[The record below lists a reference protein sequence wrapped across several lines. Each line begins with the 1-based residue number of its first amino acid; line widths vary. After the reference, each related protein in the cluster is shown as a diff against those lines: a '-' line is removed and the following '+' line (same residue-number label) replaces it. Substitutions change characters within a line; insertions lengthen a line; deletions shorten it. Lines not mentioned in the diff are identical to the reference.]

1 MSDLRSLV
9 IKNGTTQNISNADTL
24 IVGTKVDAASGQA
37 LSVGDVNATGITIGS
52 ALITTNFPGP
62 VTLTGDVTTVGGTT
76 FTTDATFEGNVTFGA
91 GAADTV
97 TFAALT
103 TITSDIAMGG
113 GSPTYK
119 VTNLANGTNP
129 NDAVNFSQLSA
140 IVSGVSAVTATSP
153 VLSSGGSTPVISIST
168 AGASAGD
175 VLTYN
180 GAAWAAAAP
189 AVTATAQGGA
199 NAVQY
204 ANSATP
210 ANFDGDNTKLAF
222 NESTSQLSVGTG
234 TANETLTVNGR
245 VAIAETTVPTNTA
258 GYGKL
263 WADTAAKTLHFYDN
277 SIDYLVTPNTVA
289 TLVVTPVVLPS
300 TFDTTTL
307 DFAPNLPPI
316 KTVALTTTGGR
327 SGNLEFATSN
337 LLASRNISVRVEGD
351 TVSRNLL
358 FPAWTWLGGTTPT
371 VLPANQTAILSL
383 AAFGGADTDVVASW
397 SVDANTVVTSVTAS
411 LPLASSGG
419 TTPNLSITAG
429 TASGELLTWNGSAWV
444 AAAPATGGTVTSVT
458 LAASTTGLTISGAAS
473 QTITSSGTF
482 TLGGTL
488 AVGNGG
494 TGTSTAF
501 TAGSVV
507 FAGASGVYA
516 QDNANLFWDNGNER
530 LGIGI
535 AVPTA
540 SLHVAGNVL
549 AKNATNSTTAF
560 QVQDAA
566 GTVILD
572 VDTTNVRVGI
582 GAVPATHSFEIY
594 NAFAVAAGGRIHTYD
609 GSAPTDGQVLIG
621 TTAGGN
627 FAKAAITAGAG
638 ISVTNGA
645 GSITIAATGSAI
657 DMDTSGVAV
666 ADACYVSASGVVS
679 RASAFAPTAP
689 KYRQARVVGIASTS
703 AVAGKVLMSGKATA
717 TFVSGLTLVAGDP
730 IYLSLTSG
738 LLTNDVSAITASG
751 DAIAEVG
758 MLTSSLSYGS
768 ALDSGTA
775 TSGGAS
781 TLTDTAKTWTVNVYA
796 GKVVTITG
804 GTGSGQVRK
813 IASNTV
819 NTLTVGVAWTLP
831 GVDNTSTYAISDGD
845 AQIAVQPK
853 TIVVL

>member
-103 TITSDIAMGG
+103 TVTSNIAMGG

-245 VAIAETTVPTNTA
+245 VSIAEGTVPSNTA
-258 GYGKL
+258 SFGKL
-263 WADTAAKTLHFYDN
+263 WASSADQTLHFYDN
-277 SIDYLVTPNTVA
+277 SIDYLVTPNTVS
-289 TLVVTPVVLPS
+289 TLTYAASVA
-300 TFDTTTL
+300 L
-307 DFAPNLPPI
+307 DFAPSLPPL
-316 KTVALTTTGGR
+316 KSVTLTGDITFT
-327 SGNLEFATSN
+327 TSN
-337 LLASRNISVRVEGD
+337 LLASRNISVRVIGD
-351 TVSRNLL
+351 TVSRNLV
-358 FPAWTWLGGTTPT
+358 FPAGWTWLGGATPT
-371 VLPANQTAILSL
+371 VLEANKTAILSL
-383 AAFGGADTDVVASW
+383 AAFSGANTGIIASW
-397 SVDANTVVTSVTAS
+397 SYDGSVVVTSVTAS
-411 LPLASSGG
+411 TPLLSSGG
-419 TTPNLSITAG
+419 TTPNLSITSG
-429 TASGELLTWNGSAWV
+429 TVSGQLLTWNGSAWV
-444 AAAPATGGTVTSVT
+444 ASAPATSGTVTSVT

-516 QDNANLFWDNGNER
+516 QDNANLFWDNTNDR

-540 SLHVAGNVL
+540 SLHVAGTVL
-549 AKNATNSTTAF
+549 AKNATNSTSAF
-560 QVQDAA
+560 DVQNAA
-566 GTVILD
+566 AASQLRI
-572 VDTTNVRVGI
+572 DTTNSKLFFAGVATTNTETFNI
-582 GAVPATHSFEIY
+582 GTAGTDP
-594 NAFAVAAGGRIHTYD
+594 AFAIASGGRIHRYD
-609 GSAPTDGQVLIG
+609 GSQPTDGQILIG

-627 FAKAAITAGAG
+627 FAKSTITAGTG

-645 GSITIAATGSAI
+645 GSITIAATGAASSS
-657 DMDTSGVAV
+657 DVQVSLNTTTNAV
-666 ADACYVSASGVVS
+666 AAGDACYSSANGVVNEAIADGVVVNTA
-679 RASAFAPTAP
+679 RALGISVGATADKVSVAGLITCNFETSLSP
-689 KYRQARVVGIASTS
+689 VLAVGQPVYLSTS
-703 AVAGKVLMSGKATA
+703 SAGK
-717 TFVSGLTLVAGDP
+717 
-730 IYLSLTSG
+730 
-738 LLTNDVSAITASG
+738 LTNAWATVTG
-751 DAIAEVG
+751 TVNAEVG
-758 MLTSSLSYGS
+758 IV
-768 ALDSGTA
+768 TA
-775 TSGGAS
+775 VTTPAGGA
-781 TLTDTAKTWTVNVYA
+781 LAA
-796 GKVVTITG
+796 
-804 GTGSGQVRK
+804 QV
-813 IASNTV
+813 
-819 NTLTVGVAWTLP
+819 LW
-831 GVDNTSTYAISDGD
+831 
-845 AQIAVQPK
+845 QPK

>member
-24 IVGTKVDAASGQA
+24 IVGTKVDAAAGQA
-37 LSVGDVNATGITIGS
+37 LSIGTVNATGITIGS
-52 ALITTNFPGP
+52 ASPLVTTSFPGP
-62 VTLTGDVTTVGGTT
+62 VELLGDVTTLGGTV
-76 FTTDATFEGNVTFGA
+76 FQTDATFEGNVTFGN
-91 GAADTV
+91 GVGTDTV
-97 TFAALT
+97 TFFAGT

-113 GSPTYK
+113 GSPTHK
-119 VTNLANGTNP
+119 VTNLANGTSP
-129 NDAVNFSQLSA
+129 NDAVNKSQLDALVVGVSSFQTSLSGLTPSSA
-140 IVSGVSAVTATSP
+140 TGGAITLAGTLGVTSGGTGATSLTSGSLLAGNGVGTVAEIALGAEGNVLTVVSG
-153 VLSSGGSTPVISIST
+153 
-168 AGASAGD
+168 
-175 VLTYN
+175 
-180 GAAWAAAAP
+180 AWAAAAP
-189 AVTATAQGGA
+189 AAGATAQGGA
-199 NAVQY
+199 NAIQY
-204 ANSATP
+204 ANAAIPTDFDGN
-210 ANFDGDNTKLAF
+210 ANFVYNEATGFMGVGLASPS
-222 NESTSQLSVGTG
+222 EVLS
-234 TANETLTVNGR
+234 VNGR
-245 VAIAETTVPTNTA
+245 VAIAETTVPTTNTP

-263 WADTAAKTLHFYDN
+263 WADTADQTLHFYDN

-351 TVSRNLL
+351 TVSRNLA
-358 FPAWTWLGGTTPT
+358 FPAGFTWLGGTIPT

-411 LPLASSGG
+411 SPLLSSGG

-444 AAAPATGGTVTSVT
+444 AAAPATSGTVTSVT

-488 AVGNGG
+488 AVANGG

-507 FAGASGVYA
+507 FAGASGIYA
-516 QDNANLFWDNGNER
+516 QDNANLFWDNANDR

-549 AKNATNSTTAF
+549 AKNAANSTTAF

-566 GTVILD
+566 GAVMFD
-572 VDTTNVRVGI
+572 VDTTNARVGI

-594 NAFAVAAGGRIHTYD
+594 NTFAVAAGGRIHTYD
-609 GSAPTDGQVLIG
+609 GTAPTDGQVLIG
-621 TTAGGN
+621 DGGAGN
-627 FAKAAITAGAG
+627 FAKAFLTEGTG
-638 ISVTNGA
+638 ISITNAA
-645 GSITIAATGSAI
+645 GSITIDATGAAVPLN
-657 DMDTSGVAV
+657 TTTNAV
-666 ADACYVSASGVVS
+666 AAGDACYASANPGVVDEAIADGVVVNTA
-679 RASAFAPTAP
+679 RALGISAGALTN
-689 KYRQARVVGIASTS
+689 
-703 AVAGKVLMSGKATA
+703 KVI
-717 TFVSGLTLVAGDP
+717 VSGLITCNFEGSLSPVLAVGQP
-730 IYLSLTSG
+730 VYLSVTTAG
-738 LLTNDVSAITASG
+738 KLTNAWATVTG
-751 DAIAEVG
+751 TVNAEVG
-758 MLTSSLSYGS
+758 IV
-768 ALDSGTA
+768 TA
-775 TSGGAS
+775 VTTPAGGA
-781 TLTDTAKTWTVNVYA
+781 LAA
-796 GKVVTITG
+796 
-804 GTGSGQVRK
+804 QV
-813 IASNTV
+813 
-819 NTLTVGVAWTLP
+819 LW
-831 GVDNTSTYAISDGD
+831 
-845 AQIAVQPK
+845 QPK

>member
-9 IKNGTTQNISNADTL
+9 IKSGTTQNISNADTL

-37 LSVGDVNATGITIGS
+37 LSVGTVNATGITIGS
-52 ALITTNFPGP
+52 ALVTTDFPGP

-103 TITSDIAMGG
+103 TVTSNIAMGG

-129 NDAVNFSQLSA
+129 NDAVNYSQLSA

-245 VAIAETTVPTNTA
+245 VSIAEGTVPSNTA
-258 GYGKL
+258 SFGKL
-263 WADTAAKTLHFYDN
+263 WASSADQTLHFYDN

-289 TLVVTPVVLPS
+289 TLTYAASVA
-300 TFDTTTL
+300 L
-307 DFAPNLPPI
+307 DFAPSLPPL
-316 KTVALTTTGGR
+316 KSVTLTGDITFT
-327 SGNLEFATSN
+327 TSN
-337 LLASRNISVRVEGD
+337 LLASRNISVRVVGD
-351 TVSRNLL
+351 TVSRNLV
-358 FPAWTWLGGTTPT
+358 FPAGWTWLGGATPT
-371 VLPANQTAILSL
+371 VLEANKTAILSL
-383 AAFGGADTDVVASW
+383 AAFSGANTGIIASW
-397 SVDANTVVTSVTAS
+397 SYDGSVVVTSVTAS
-411 LPLASSGG
+411 TPLLSSGG

-444 AAAPATGGTVTSVT
+444 AAAPATSGTVTSVT

-507 FAGASGVYA
+507 FAGASGVYT
-516 QDNANLFWDNGNER
+516 QDNANLFWDNTNDR

-540 SLHVAGNVL
+540 SLHVAGTVL
-549 AKNATNSTTAF
+549 AKNATNSTSAF
-560 QVQDAA
+560 DVQNAA
-566 GTVILD
+566 AASQLRI
-572 VDTTNVRVGI
+572 DTTNGKLFFAGVATTNTETFNI
-582 GAVPATHSFEIY
+582 GTSGTDP
-594 NAFAVAAGGRIHTYD
+594 AFAIASGGRIHRYD
-609 GSAPTDGQVLIG
+609 GSQPTDGQILIG

-627 FAKAAITAGAG
+627 FAKSTITAGTG

-645 GSITIAATGSAI
+645 GSITIAATGAASSS
-657 DMDTSGVAV
+657 DVQVSLNTTTNAV
-666 ADACYVSASGVVS
+666 AAGDACYSSANGVVNEAIADGVVVNTA
-679 RASAFAPTAP
+679 RALGISVGATADKVSVAGLITCNFEGSLSP
-689 KYRQARVVGIASTS
+689 VLAVGQPVYLSTTS
-703 AVAGKVLMSGKATA
+703 AGK
-717 TFVSGLTLVAGDP
+717 
-730 IYLSLTSG
+730 
-738 LLTNDVSAITASG
+738 LTNAWATVTG
-751 DAIAEVG
+751 TVNAEVG
-758 MLTSSLSYGS
+758 IV
-768 ALDSGTA
+768 TA
-775 TSGGAS
+775 VTTPAGGA
-781 TLTDTAKTWTVNVYA
+781 LAA
-796 GKVVTITG
+796 
-804 GTGSGQVRK
+804 QV
-813 IASNTV
+813 
-819 NTLTVGVAWTLP
+819 LW
-831 GVDNTSTYAISDGD
+831 
-845 AQIAVQPK
+845 QPK

>member
-1 MSDLRSLV
+1 MSDYKSLV
-9 IKNGTTQNISNADTL
+9 IVGGTTQQITSTDSL
-24 IVGTKVDAASGQA
+24 IVG
-37 LSVGDVNATGITIGS
+37 VGIKAATGT
-52 ALITTNFPGP
+52 ALALGI
-62 VTLTGDVTTVGGTT
+62 TGDTVSIPGNLAVTGTTSLAGTVTTVGGTV
-76 FTTDATFEGNVTFGA
+76 FTTDATFQGNVTFGA

-103 TITSDIAMGG
+103 TVTSNIAMGG

-129 NDAVNFSQLSA
+129 NDAVNYSQLSA

-245 VAIAETTVPTNTA
+245 VSIAEGTVPSNTA
-258 GYGKL
+258 SFGKL
-263 WADTAAKTLHFYDN
+263 WASSADQTLHFYDN
-277 SIDYLVTPNTVA
+277 SIDYLVTPNTVS
-289 TLVVTPVVLPS
+289 TLTYAASVA
-300 TFDTTTL
+300 L
-307 DFAPNLPPI
+307 DFAPSLPPL
-316 KTVALTTTGGR
+316 KSVTLTGDITFT
-327 SGNLEFATSN
+327 TSN
-337 LLASRNISVRVEGD
+337 LLASRNISVRVIGD
-351 TVSRNLL
+351 TVSRNLV
-358 FPAWTWLGGTTPT
+358 FPAGWTWLGGATPT
-371 VLPANQTAILSL
+371 VLEANKTAILSL
-383 AAFGGADTDVVASW
+383 AAFSGANTGIIASW
-397 SVDANTVVTSVTAS
+397 SYDGSVVVTSVTAS
-411 LPLASSGG
+411 TPLLSSGG

-507 FAGASGVYA
+507 FAGASGVYT
-516 QDNANLFWDNGNER
+516 QDNAKLFWDNANDR

-566 GTVILD
+566 GAVMFD
-572 VDTTNVRVGI
+572 VDTTNARVGI

-594 NAFAVAAGGRIHTYD
+594 NTFAVAAGGRIHTYD

-627 FAKAAITAGAG
+627 FAKAAITAGTG

-645 GSITIAATGSAI
+645 GSITIAATGAASSS
-657 DMDTSGVAV
+657 DVQVSLNTTTNAV
-666 ADACYVSASGVVS
+666 AAGDACYSSANGVVNEAIADGVVVNTA
-679 RASAFAPTAP
+679 RALGISVGATADKVSVAGLITCNFETSLSP
-689 KYRQARVVGIASTS
+689 VLAVGQPVYLSTS
-703 AVAGKVLMSGKATA
+703 SAGK
-717 TFVSGLTLVAGDP
+717 
-730 IYLSLTSG
+730 
-738 LLTNDVSAITASG
+738 LTNAWATVTG
-751 DAIAEVG
+751 TVNAEVG
-758 MLTSSLSYGS
+758 IV
-768 ALDSGTA
+768 TA
-775 TSGGAS
+775 VTTPAGGA
-781 TLTDTAKTWTVNVYA
+781 LAA
-796 GKVVTITG
+796 
-804 GTGSGQVRK
+804 QV
-813 IASNTV
+813 
-819 NTLTVGVAWTLP
+819 LW
-831 GVDNTSTYAISDGD
+831 
-845 AQIAVQPK
+845 QPK